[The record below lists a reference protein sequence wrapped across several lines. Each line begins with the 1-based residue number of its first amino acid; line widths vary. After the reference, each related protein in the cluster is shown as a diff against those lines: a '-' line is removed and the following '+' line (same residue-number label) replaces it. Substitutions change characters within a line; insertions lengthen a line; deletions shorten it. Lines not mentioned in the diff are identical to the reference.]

1 MKRSRFLNFRIL
13 ILVLVC
19 ICASINSTGQIK
31 PIKEIKYANENCY
44 SRSIKI
50 FQNHA
55 ITGNSNGKIYSIN
68 LKNKKIKCLTVGLNL
83 AEIRDIEISNGCIFG
98 LQSADSGAVI
108 RVQLKRDP
116 IIYEGDSLGWSQRFL
131 DGMAFQNKIG
141 FIMGDPVDDKCSLFL
156 SIDGGSSWSSCPSE
170 LVFLEGEAGFAASG
184 TNVQILSD
192 SSIFFVSGGLKSRF
206 FKSNDLGI
214 NWTISEIPYPSANS
228 AGAYSLCMIDNVNG
242 VIVGGDYTQPD
253 QNNQICFYTNDGGQ
267 NWQPSEIQP
276 LGYRSCVI
284 EQNEF
289 LFCCGTNGIDYS
301 LDFGKTWIP
310 FTKGN
315 YFSMISYKGKLF
327 ATTTNGSFHIF
338 ELPKK

>member
-1 MKRSRFLNFRIL
+1 MKTYRFFSWHTIFFVIFCCNIYNL
-13 ILVLVC
+13 
-19 ICASINSTGQIK
+19 SGQNQ
-31 PIKEIKYANENCY
+31 PIKEIKYTSETCY
-44 SRSIKI
+44 SRSIKV
-50 FQNHA
+50 FRKHV
-55 ITGNSNGKIYSIN
+55 ITGNSNGKIYSVN
-68 LKNKKIKCLTVGLNL
+68 LKNNKIECLNEALNL
-83 AEIRDIEISNGCIFG
+83 GEIRDVEISNGFIFG

-108 RVQLKRDP
+108 QVDLKGSP
-116 IIYEGDSLGWSQRFL
+116 TIYKGDSLGWGHRFL

-141 FIMGDPVDDKCSLFL
+141 FIMGDPVDNQFSLYL
-156 SIDGGSSWSSCPSE
+156 SKNGGANWSSCPTKLAS
-170 LVFLEGEAGFAASG
+170 LEGEAGFAASG
-184 TNVQILSD
+184 TNVQILGD

-214 NWTISEIPYPSANS
+214 NWTISEIPYPAANS
-228 AGAYSLCMIDNVNG
+228 AGAYSLCMIDNDNG
-242 VIVGGDYTQPD
+242 VIVGGDYTKP
-253 QNNQICFYTNDGGQ
+253 NNKDQICFYTINGGQ

-284 EQNEF
+284 EHNEF

-310 FTKGN
+310 FANGN

-327 ATTTNGSFHIF
+327 ATTTNGTFHIF